1 VAASII
7 YIAISVHRALP
18 YWCAIICWL
27 CAMNTIALGAIVVV
41 FVDDNASL
49 VFPELAE
56 FRVGTTNTTI

>member
-1 VAASII
+1 
-7 YIAISVHRALP
+7 
-18 YWCAIICWL
+18 
-27 CAMNTIALGAIVVV
+27 MNTIALGAVVVV